1 MLHLFYSK
9 LKKEQLNNIADEDI
23 VCFINGKESII
34 NQSEKY
40 IIENFKKENVDIIT
54 SGGFIQSQPP
64 NIIGYKKAVY
74 IYLHHYEEK
83 NTTISQKID
92 KISTMFL
99 NMYLVDWKDIWFKNG
114 QIYNRIMEETPCF
127 VIFNFNSWQ
136 TQEQKNIVPVCM
148 EKKEKSLHT
157 HLPVAIPNNYI
168 PCYKPRKQQNI
179 FQHTIE
185 TRKILSN
192 LGGVFYINLERRED
206 RRVEIEEE
214 LLRYGIYTGYT
225 TVERFPAIDTPGK
238 GIVGCTYSHLAV
250 YKLAKERGYKNVLIL
265 EDDFVFI
272 AKKKEVY
279 ENLRKLFDSES
290 KIEYDV
296 CMLAYN
302 NTQTALPTEYDFLLE
317 TVEAQ
322 TASGYIVNSSMYD
335 RLIELYEKTAPLLE
349 KTGEHWNYANDQAWK
364 ILQKN
369 PEVKWYCFKERLG
382 KQSDGYSDNS
392 GKFMELME
400 H

>member
-1 MLHLFYSK
+1 MLHLFYS
-9 LKKEQLNNIADEDI
+9 NTIHNIENIPEKDI
-23 VCFINGKESII
+23 VCLIYGKEAII
-34 NQSEKY
+34 NQSKET
-40 IIENFKKENVDIIT
+40 IIQIFKKENVDIIIS
-54 SGGFIQSQPP
+54 SGFVQQSI
-64 NIIGYKKAVY
+64 NLHSIIGYKWAVNSY
-74 IYLHHYEEK
+74 INDAVNVNMVK
-83 NTTISQKID
+83 KID
-92 KISTMFL
+92 KQGSMFL
-99 NMYLVDWKDIWFKNG
+99 NMYLVDWKDIWFQNG

-136 TQEQKNIVPVCM
+136 TQEQENIVPVFM
-148 EKKEKSLHT
+148 EKIEKSLKI
-157 HLPVAIPNNYI
+157 HLPVAIPDNYA

-185 TRKILSN
+185 TRRILSN
-192 LGGVFYINLERRED
+192 LGGVFYINLERRTD
-206 RRVEIEEE
+206 RREKIEGE
-214 LLRYGIYTGYT
+214 LTRYGIYTGYT
-225 TVERFPAIDTPGK
+225 TVERFPAIDTPGR

-265 EDDFVFI
+265 EDDFVFT

-290 KIEYDV
+290 QIEYDV

-302 NTQTALPTEYDFLLE
+302 NIQSALPTEYDFLLK
-317 TVEAQ
+317 TVEAW

-335 RLIELYEKTAPLLE
+335 RLIELYERAAPLLE
-349 KTGEHWNYANDQAWK
+349 KTGEHWNYANDQVWK
-364 ILQKN
+364 RLQQH

-392 GKFMELME
+392 EKFMELME